1 MTIYFIVNLFFFI
14 KIFYLYMNII
24 RNTKSKFINK
34 ILKIHIKL
42 MISNFIQ
49 LIDKSVSRY

>member
-1 MTIYFIVNLFFFI
+1 
-14 KIFYLYMNII
+14 MNII

-34 ILKIHIKL
+34 ILKINIKL